1 MAKED
6 NIDEALGILSTRVGV
21 KPAEY
26 EPLLAGTKILST
38 TEALKVWEKADG
50 LGSIYGS
57 TKVVDD
63 FNVKFK
69 VYEKP
74 AAIDSYFDPTLFKA
88 AIGK

>member
-1 MAKED
+1 MYVLPVAPTMA
-6 NIDEALGILSTRVGV
+6 ALSERVGV

-26 EPLLAGTKILST
+26 EPLLEGTKILSP
-38 TEALKVWEKADG
+38 TEALKVWEKAAG

-57 TKVVDD
+57 TKVVDE

-74 AAIDSYFDPTLFKA
+74 AEIEGYLDPTLFKE